1 MKEAQD
7 LIIEYDWESDGVQSL
22 ITLPNVE
29 ILMIEFARLHVE
41 AALEAAYNMVLQEK
55 LITEAGISYFTNIY
69 PLTLIK

>member
-7 LIIEYDWESDGVQSL
+7 LIIEYEWESDGVQSL

-29 ILMIEFARLHVE
+29 MLMIEFAKFHVE
-41 AALEAAYNMVLQEK
+41 AALEAAYNMALQEK
-55 LITEAGISYFTNIY
+55 LITDAGIGYFTNVY